1 MGRPVVRCRCGHQV
15 LAKEVL
21 RTDLYERS
29 SGREYV
35 YVKFRCRRCKR
46 MGEVFVSERQW
57 DWSIFEPARNEMSD
71 TERDLFLDQ
80 DAISVAEIIL
90 FHRQLKEVE
99 RVSDMR
105 NQVSP
110 TASSQSPDAAEPTA
124 DVQRTAAP
132 GAAPQSTAPQSAAG
146 KTDDLPGDALGRNR
160 TRAKEQPPRDQPN
173 KAGKNNKDTDSQPP
187 AGDLPSATA

>member
-1 MGRPVVRCRCGHQV
+1 V

-71 TERDLFLDQ
+71 AERDVFLDQ

-90 FHRQLKEVE
+90 FHRRLKEVE
-99 RVSDMR
+99 RISEMQEQAPPAELPQPANADETP
-105 NQVSP
+105 SAAAP
-110 TASSQSPDAAEPTA
+110 STAITTDEPPPEASNRSRSRSKEQSPRE
-124 DVQRTAAP
+124 QNN
-132 GAAPQSTAPQSAAG
+132 
-146 KTDDLPGDALGRNR
+146 KTI
-160 TRAKEQPPRDQPN
+160 
-173 KAGKNNKDTDSQPP
+173 KNNKDADSPPP
-187 AGDLPSATA
+187 AGDLPSAAA

>member
-1 MGRPVVRCRCGHQV
+1 M
-15 LAKEVL
+15 L

-46 MGEVFVSERQW
+46 MGEVFVAERQW

-71 TERDLFLDQ
+71 TERDGFLDQ

-90 FHRQLKEVE
+90 FHRQLKAVE
-99 RVSDMR
+99 RVSEMQEQAPPAVPPQD
-105 NQVSP
+105 SP
-110 TASSQSPDAAEPTA
+110 QDADALAEPSTL
-124 DVQRTAAP
+124 
-132 GAAPQSTAPQSAAG
+132 QSTAPPGPAS
-146 KTDDLPGDALGRNR
+146 KTDDLPGDASGRNR
-160 TRAKEQPPRDQPN
+160 TRAKEQPARDQTN
-173 KAGKNNKDTDSQPP
+173 KTSKNNKDTDSQPP

>member
-1 MGRPVVRCRCGHQV
+1 V

-99 RVSDMR
+99 RVSEMR

-124 DVQRTAAP
+124 GAQSTAPQGSAP
-132 GAAPQSTAPQSAAG
+132 QSTAPQSTAPQSTAPQSAAG
-146 KTDDLPGDALGRNR
+146 KTDDLPGDAPGRNR